1 LGYTCSALAS
11 AQYAPEVTK
20 VRSFLL
26 ATVGSVVMGLTA
38 TGGVAAQSSPVQQ
51 ASATAPAAAAAL
63 VNGQPV
69 SETAVQRALKR
80 VPPTEHAK
88 ARPEILDF
96 LIDNLLIEQHLL
108 AQKIAVDPKEVETRI
123 GEIKGEMAK
132 QKQDFAKML
141 QELNLTEAELRSQ
154 IAADLRWEKFAL
166 AQANDAALK
175 QMFDKN
181 TEMFDGSMVRARHVL
196 ITPAS
201 PDPKAV
207 EQVRAT
213 LTAVRKEVQA
223 AGDAAAAGLPPTT
236 DPMAKEQARARAMEA
251 AFAKAAEK
259 YSACPSK
266 KEGGDISWFPRA
278 GSMVEPF
285 ARAAF
290 ALKPYEL
297 SDVVATPFGLHL
309 IMVTGR
315 KPGVVTTY
323 DKVKD
328 EVREVYCG
336 QLREGLCRQ
345 LRQSAKITVTSKK

>member
-1 LGYTCSALAS
+1 M
-11 AQYAPEVTK
+11 
-20 VRSFLL
+20 RSFLFT
-26 ATVGSVVMGLTA
+26 TVGGVVTGFMA
-38 TGGVAAQSSPVQQ
+38 CGGVAAQTAAVQQ
-51 ASATAPAAAAAL
+51 TGATAPAAVAAAL

-69 SETAVQRALKR
+69 SEVAVQRALKR

-96 LIDNLLIEQHLL
+96 LIDNLLVEQHLL

-123 GEIKGEMAK
+123 GEIKAEMAK

-141 QELNLTEAELRSQ
+141 QDLSLTEAELRTQ

-181 TEMFDGSMVRARHVL
+181 IEMFDGSMVRARHVL

-207 EQVRAT
+207 DQVRAT
-213 LTAVRKEVQA
+213 LAAVRKEVQS
-223 AGDAAAAGLPPTT
+223 AGDAAVAGLPPSA
-236 DPMAKEQARARAMEA
+236 DPMTREQARARAMES

-309 IMVTGR
+309 ILVTGR

-345 LRQSAKITVTSKK
+345 LRQSAKIAITAKK